1 MKNYSL
7 SELRR
12 IRESYEENPQF
23 SFQQPFSTKTLDD
36 LKTFKNRVK
45 YCKDNLKYLGKG
57 SSRMAFMMPN
67 GHVLKLAFNRKGVAQ
82 NQVET
87 GDWYKNSLNC
97 FSECYGNA
105 GDYTWCEVEAAAKV
119 RPMDFPRLL
128 GLTFGEM
135 NDILVYMTRKR
146 GNPSAFRYYHF
157 STPMDRLKE
166 IEDSVWSDPET
177 NEVLYGLFE
186 YIGNYGAE
194 QNLVSDFFNIKNW
207 GIVSRDGKETLV
219 VTDSGLNDEV
229 WNEYYRR

>member
-1 MKNYSL
+1 MKSYTI
-7 SELRR
+7 SELRK
-12 IRESYEENPQF
+12 ISESYENMNRFPTQQF
-23 SFQQPFSTKTLDD
+23 SIKTLDD

-45 YCKDNLKYLGKG
+45 YCKENLKYLGRG

-67 GHVLKLAFNRKGVAQ
+67 GHVLKLAFNRKGLAQ
-82 NQVET
+82 NRVEA
-87 GDWYKNSLNC
+87 GDYYKNSLGC

-105 GDYTWCEVEAAAKV
+105 DDYSWCEVEAAGKA

-128 GLTFGEM
+128 GIAFGEM
-135 NDILVYMTRKR
+135 CDILVYMTRQR

-166 IEDSVWSDPET
+166 IEDSVWNDPET

-229 WNEYYRR
+229 WNEYYSR

>member
-1 MKNYSL
+1 MKDYTL
-7 SELRR
+7 SELRK
-12 IRESYEENPQF
+12 IRESYENDQRF
-23 SFQQPFSTKTLDD
+23 SVQQPFSTKTLDE

-45 YCKDNLKYLGKG
+45 YCKDNLKYLGRG

-82 NQVET
+82 NQVEA

-97 FSECYGNA
+97 FSECYGCA
-105 GDYTWCEVEAAAKV
+105 EDYTWCEVEAAAKV
-119 RPMDFPRLL
+119 RPTDFPRLL

-135 NDILVYMTRKR
+135 CDILVYMTRQR

-157 STPMDRLKE
+157 TTPNERIKE
-166 IEDSVWSDPET
+166 IEDSVWEDPEGH
-177 NEVLYGLFE
+177 EVLYGLFE

-229 WNEYYRR
+229 WNEHYRR